1 VKLVG
6 ECLTGGVSYRVV
18 PMALG
23 VRREFVYV
31 ERNHLHAEAATGKL
45 SVAQLTLLNVCV
57 DV

>member
-1 VKLVG
+1 
-6 ECLTGGVSYRVV
+6 
-18 PMALG
+18 MALG